1 MEKMSRGNIVTLALA
16 GGFVLVVVVVALLM
30 SVSPNGSTST
40 VTSAVSNVEAPAAST
55 VSPLPPSGT
64 ESVPAGGS
72 MVQAPVSAI
81 TDQGNS
87 FCRSYVFKRCNELG
101 LVPSE
106 CASIAETGAGIPRPL
121 GIAGCRDGVDP
132 LLNRV
137 AGLPEPGQERDEV
150 AEAEGERTAEEDEN
164 VESVG
169 VPTNR
174 PTQEPATAGGATERR
189 SAAVD
194 PDVAS
199 SRMERMRQL
208 ETEINVARN
217 TYVGTNI
224 GVQSRLDEMRAIAEE
239 LDTPE
244 AKANYDSMLQR
255 LGRSDGNTPVPPS
268 GEVVSSTVV
277 EAAPASF

>member
-1 MEKMSRGNIVTLALA
+1 MEKLSRGNIVTLVLA
-16 GGFVLVVVVVALLM
+16 GGFVLVVVVVAVLM
-30 SVSPNGSTST
+30 SGSPSVSTST
-40 VTSAVSNVEAPAAST
+40 VTSAVSNGEAPVAGT
-55 VSPLPPSGT
+55 VSPPPASGT
-64 ESVPAGGS
+64 ESAPAGGA

-106 CASIAETGAGIPRPL
+106 CASIAETGAGIPRQL
-121 GIAGCRDGVDP
+121 GVAGCRDGVDP
-132 LLNRV
+132 LLNKA
-137 AGLPEPGQERDEV
+137 AGLPEPDQEQEEG
-150 AEAEGERTAEEDEN
+150 AAAEGEPPAEEDDN
-164 VESVG
+164 VESPVA
-169 VPTNR
+169 PTDQ
-174 PTQEPATAGGATERR
+174 PAPEPAAAGGAKEGG
-189 SAAVD
+189 SATVD

-199 SRMERMRQL
+199 RRMERMRQL

-244 AKANYDSMLQR
+244 AKANYNSMLQR
-255 LGRSDGNTPVPPS
+255 LGRSDGQGPVPPS
-268 GEVVSSTVV
+268 GEVVPSAVV
-277 EAAPASF
+277 EAAPSSF